1 MPRLG
6 IDYETVKQ
14 TAVKLLSQGT
24 APSVQK
30 IREMLGT
37 GSNTTIAE
45 HLKVWR
51 NEYAKKTIHHLPA
64 NMPKELISAFEVLW
78 QTAMEHAQNQLAEYK
93 QAVES
98 ERESALQ
105 KESEAEKSVADIK
118 VKLEEVSV
126 KLEQEVANNQKLNV
140 ALAIANDRL
149 IKQDEAL
156 TAQKNQYED
165 RLKRV
170 YEEKDILITEC
181 RHLQDEIKTLQ
192 SNLTLQTEQHQ
203 NMLAQQNAL
212 HEQSENRWLK
222 LIDQAKQ
229 EAKDAGK
236 KYQNLSKASDE
247 QIKKLNSTLSQF
259 QQNIFEKDA
268 QLNSAQERITQ
279 LRQEAKF
286 IETEYIKAR
295 AIIMKFEEEQKLKNI
310 SAPASKKTKKERL
323 LNKETLIQE

>member
-1 MPRLG
+1 MSRPG
-6 IDYETVKQ
+6 VDYETVKQ
-14 TAVKLLSQGT
+14 TAVKLLSQGL

-30 IREMLGT
+30 IRVALGT

-45 HLKVWR
+45 HLKFWR
-51 NEYAKKTIHHLPA
+51 EEYAKKTIHHLPA
-64 NMPKELISAFEVLW
+64 NIPKELISVFEVLW
-78 QTAMEHAQNQLAEYK
+78 QTAMEHAQNQLTEYK

-98 ERESALQ
+98 ECESALQ
-105 KESEAEKSVADIK
+105 KEREAEKSVVHIK

-126 KLEQEVANNQKLNV
+126 KLEQEVASNQKLNV
-140 ALAIANDRL
+140 ELAIANDRL

-229 EAKDAGK
+229 ETKDADK

-247 QIKKLNSTLSQF
+247 QIKKLNSTLSHF

-268 QLNSAQERITQ
+268 QLNSAQERIIQ
-279 LRQEAKF
+279 LRQEVKF

-295 AIIMKFEEEQKLKNI
+295 ATIMKLEEEQKLKNM
-310 SAPASKKTKKERL
+310 SALSSKSKNQKK
-323 LNKETLIQE
+323 NVS